1 MSLVQKELLRI
12 GGLLLVGL
20 VGGLISGAYGWSLL
34 VALTCWV
41 LWQVMEFT
49 RLSRWSKRPLS
60 RPNNI
65 SPLWRSAAERAHQS
79 VQVGRQRT
87 RSVLAQIRRLQIA
100 TEALPD
106 GAVLMTPGGA
116 IETFNSSARRLLG
129 LSTEDQGE
137 NLGLLIRHPDL
148 ATLINGEIDDD
159 LVEIASPT
167 DDDRRLEIRRIA
179 VDDDRMLI
187 LARDVTQL
195 NRLLTM
201 RQDFIANV
209 SHELRTPLTVIMGYL
224 EAAEDTSLDPAML
237 RELLGKLV
245 SPSQRMRALVDD
257 LLLLTRLE
265 SSPALDPVQIGEVDV
280 PSLVR
285 RIVADAS
292 QLSDDRHRFNADVD
306 AALRLRGVESELHSA
321 FGNLVANAVRYS
333 PEGGD
338 IKVRWFHTD
347 AGARFEVEDQGVG
360 IQPEHLSRITER
372 FYRIDLAGSRVRG
385 GTGLGLSIVK
395 HVLKRHDS
403 GLEVRSEF
411 GQGSRFYCVFPPQ
424 FSIPVNRG

>member
-1 MSLVQKELLRI
+1 
-12 GGLLLVGL
+12 
-20 VGGLISGAYGWSLL
+20 
-34 VALTCWV
+34 
-41 LWQVMEFT
+41 
-49 RLSRWSKRPLS
+49 
-60 RPNNI
+60 
-65 SPLWRSAAERAHQS
+65 
-79 VQVGRQRT
+79 
-87 RSVLAQIRRLQIA
+87 
-100 TEALPD
+100 
-106 GAVLMTPGGA
+106 
-116 IETFNSSARRLLG
+116 
-129 LSTEDQGE
+129 
-137 NLGLLIRHPDL
+137 
-148 ATLINGEIDDD
+148 
-159 LVEIASPT
+159 
-167 DDDRRLEIRRIA
+167 
-179 VDDDRMLI
+179 
-187 LARDVTQL
+187 
-195 NRLLTM
+195 
-201 RQDFIANV
+201 
-209 SHELRTPLTVIMGYL
+209 
-224 EAAEDTSLDPAML
+224 
-237 RELLGKLV
+237 
-245 SPSQRMRALVDD
+245 MRALVDD

-292 QLSDDRHRFNADVD
+292 QLSDDRHRFNVDVD
-306 AALRLRGVESELHSA
+306 AELRLRGVESELHSA

-338 IKVRWFHTD
+338 IKVRWYHTD

-411 GQGSRFYCVFPPQ
+411 GQGSRFYWVFPPQ